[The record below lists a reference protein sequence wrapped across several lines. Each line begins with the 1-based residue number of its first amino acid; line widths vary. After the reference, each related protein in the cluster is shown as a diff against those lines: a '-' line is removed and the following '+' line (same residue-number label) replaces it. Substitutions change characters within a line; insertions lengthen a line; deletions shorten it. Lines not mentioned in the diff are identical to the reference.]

1 MVEADKTGEQK
12 SKIEIFV
19 SYAREDLPLV
29 REIAEELKKP
39 FGLGLHFFID
49 DRSTEYGDEWRDK
62 INDALDGADM
72 LFIVSTGQK
81 RDSHSFTGYEIGYFS
96 KSIRERPKAGT
107 VKRHIIPL
115 IIGDRP
121 PIAVSDIQ
129 GIMIPKENFFNLEIK
144 PGDLSSEGKFMQIV
158 AGRNPFRNLLFH
170 LRDMMIE
177 LSKARLSNSDME
189 DWNRNIDDCAGRL
202 YRKIFIYLQSC
213 IFLELYPER
222 KLIIRTACPP
232 GPSDEEA
239 MLENSTIDFVGDS
252 FDMFGFRERPTRLP
266 WQSFVPTIN
275 PPELATQWQDAIRTL
290 VSDAFNGV
298 PTENY
303 AFVRSSQIGRSFR
316 LFVSL
321 VRTYYSEQKEVH
333 IYIVEVART
342 KDYGD
347 TTTTKLAKAV
357 DIGLRY
363 RSLFLESKSPFSP
376 KTIAFLL
383 SKEDLRS
390 GVKDMWRELQHLL
403 VEGRQAHLA
412 DPELLAAIYGDEG
425 HQNLDDLAA
434 LWQSAEGGLSRITH
448 DLLATSDDKIMA
460 MKSAILTALKEFCD
474 KTEQMNREYTARSL
488 RALDAR
494 LTSNAA

>member
-1 MVEADKTGEQK
+1 MVDVDKTGEQK

-19 SYAREDLPLV
+19 SYAKEDLPLV

-39 FGLGLHFFID
+39 FGLGLRFFID
-49 DRSTEYGDEWRDK
+49 ERSIAEGDEWRAK

-96 KSIRERPKAGT
+96 KSIRERPKTGT

-115 IIGDRP
+115 LIGDQP

-129 GIMIPKENFFNLEIK
+129 GIMIPKEKFFNLEMK
-144 PGDLSSEGKFMQIV
+144 PDDLSSEGRFMQIV
-158 AGRNPFRNLLFH
+158 TGKNPFRNLLFH

-177 LSKARLSNSDME
+177 LSKTQLSNDDME
-189 DWNRNIDDCAGRL
+189 DLNRNIDDCAGRL
-202 YRKIFIYLQSC
+202 YKKIFIYLQSSV
-213 IFLELYPER
+213 FSELLPER
-222 KLIIRTACPP
+222 KLIIRTACLPEA
-232 GPSDEEA
+232 SDEKA

-252 FDMFGFRERPTRLP
+252 FDMFGFRKKPSARLP
-266 WQSFVPTIN
+266 WQSFMTAIN
-275 PPELATQWQDAIRTL
+275 PRELATQWQDAIRTL

-298 PTENY
+298 VGDNY
-303 AFVRSSQIGRSFR
+303 AFVSSQIGRSFR

-321 VRTYYSEQKEVH
+321 VRTYYSAQKEVH

-342 KDYGD
+342 KGYGD
-347 TTTTKLAKAV
+347 TTITRLAKAV

-363 RSLFLESKSPFSP
+363 RSLFLEGNSPFSP
-376 KTIAFLL
+376 KTIGFLR

-390 GVKDMWRELQHLL
+390 AVKDMWRELQYLL
-403 VEGRQAHLA
+403 AAAKQAHLA
-412 DPELLAAIYGDEG
+412 DPELLAVIYGDEG
-425 HQNLDDLAA
+425 HQTFEDVGLI
-434 LWQSAEGGLSRITH
+434 WQSAESSLGRITH
-448 DLLATSDDKIMA
+448 DVLVAPDDKIIA
-460 MKSAILTALKEFCD
+460 MKSSILTALKEFCD
-474 KTEQMNREYTARSL
+474 KTEQMNREYTARAL

-494 LTSNAA
+494 LMSRVA